1 MGKKIEVGF
10 RELLRPLMQRK
21 KSRPVIARQLNGSI
35 RSLLPILKHI
45 PPAKTM
51 MKTVWMK
58 RVIKTLG
65 FLNRLI
71 PYLFISIEYML
82 KCEMEDDLFGT
93 GPALQFDISFST
105 SRATTFS

>member
-1 MGKKIEVGF
+1 MDVGF

-21 KSRPVIARQLNGSI
+21 KSRPVIARQFNGSI

-45 PPAKTM
+45 PPAKM

-58 RVIKTLG
+58 RVTKTLG

-71 PYLFISIEYML
+71 PYLLTSIEYML
-82 KCEMEDDLFGT
+82 QFEMDDYLFGT
-93 GPALQFDISFST
+93 GPALLFDISLST
-105 SRATTFS
+105 STASTF